1 MDEDNN
7 LGGSPGRNKKHRD
20 LYFFPYCLQAFCN
33 PTSKNIFASH
43 FLTQSAVKCG
53 LRAHILEAL
62 PAGLTAAMQIYTKP
76 KISSHLYHP
85 L

>member
-1 MDEDNN
+1 MRIIIWEGV
-7 LGGSPGRNKKHRD
+7 LGEIRYIETYISFLIACR
-20 LYFFPYCLQAFCN
+20 L
-33 PTSKNIFASH
+33 FAIQPLKTFLH
-43 FLTQSAVKCG
+43 LIFLTQSAVKCG